1 MTSSLPTCQHF
12 EKMAFLYEKTA
23 NMPIINNIAPSST
36 ILSENSTQFQSNS
49 IPNVQTDISQV
60 EQQNQS
66 YSPAVANFDLQSPNR
81 VSNESGFSF
90 PPSPASS
97 TLSNSSKRK
106 RKLSTEA
113 DNSGANAVIQHL
125 HNIEKELRT
134 TEQEECEDLLFCRSL
149 VPTLKRLS
157 AKKNKMGNI
166 KISQLLF
173 EHEFDEECI

>member
-1 MTSSLPTCQHF
+1 M
-12 EKMAFLYEKTA
+12 
-23 NMPIINNIAPSST
+23 
-36 ILSENSTQFQSNS
+36 NS
-49 IPNVQTDISQV
+49 IPNVQTDISQMD
-60 EQQNQS
+60 QQNQS

-113 DNSGANAVIQHL
+113 DNSGANAANAVIQHL

-134 TEQEECEDLLFCRSL
+134 PEQEECEDLLF
-149 VPTLKRLS
+149 LS
-157 AKKNKMGNI
+157 KFSSNI
-166 KISQLLF
+166 ETSVSQK
-173 EHEFDEECI
+173 E